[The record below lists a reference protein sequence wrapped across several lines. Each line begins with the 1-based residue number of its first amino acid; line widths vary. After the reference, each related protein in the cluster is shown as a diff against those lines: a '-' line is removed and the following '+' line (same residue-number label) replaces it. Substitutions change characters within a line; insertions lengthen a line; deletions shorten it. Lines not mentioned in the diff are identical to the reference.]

1 MEAVVVDAGS
11 KLLKAGFAVPD
22 QTPSMVIPTQ
32 MKRIPEDDEGS
43 AFEEEEVTVDP
54 IERGF
59 IKDWDAMEDL
69 LHHVLYSGLGW
80 EIGNEGISK
89 YELKQGLQG
98 VVIGLVYDVKEKSCD
113 MEKVAIRE
121 QLVQLMFETFN
132 ISGFYASEQ
141 AVLSLYAVGRISGCT
156 VDVGH
161 GKIVNAD
168 LWLKNAQMGRFNLA
182 SAISLRDGT
191 TYASTKSSDYTNL
204 KYELWKK
211 RRISSGCLFYDLLD
225 IAPVIEGA
233 VQHIASRRLE
243 VGGLDL
249 TKLLADELSKSNP
262 TVKLNISDVEKL
274 KEQYACC
281 ADDDIAYEK
290 LQQSCM
296 EETHTLPDGQVIT
309 IGKERY
315 TVGEALFQPSIL
327 GNDTHGIVEQL
338 VHSIS
343 SVSSENHRQL
353 LENTVLCG
361 GTATITGFE
370 ERFQRE
376 ATLCS
381 SAVRPSLVKPP
392 EYMPEKLTS
401 YSAWIGGAIL
411 AKVVFPQNQHIT
423 KADYDESGPSVPKQI
438 HEIKDFLLTARRKDA
453 RSVKIKKNKDMVKF
467 KVRCS
472 KYLYTLCV
480 SDFEKAD
487 KLKQSLPPEILGFG
501 YQNLVAFPEF
511 SFPGIV
517 SLTTTLQLQQ
527 HTRFF
532 NYNSTTTTA
541 YPV

>member
-11 KLLKAGFAVPD
+11 KLLKAGFAIPD
-22 QTPSMVIPTQ
+22 QTPAMVIPTQ

-43 AFEEEEVTVDP
+43 LFEEEEVAVDP

-59 IKDWDAMEDL
+59 VKDWDAMEDL

-80 EIGNEGISK
+80 EIGNEGQILFTDPLCTPK
-89 YELKQGLQG
+89 A
-98 VVIGLVYDVKEKSCD
+98 V
-113 MEKVAIRE
+113 RE

-161 GKIVNAD
+161 GKI
-168 LWLKNAQMGRFNLA
+168 
-182 SAISLRDGT
+182 
-191 TYASTKSSDYTNL
+191 
-204 KYELWKK
+204 
-211 RRISSGCLFYDLLD
+211 D

-249 TKLLADELSKSNP
+249 TKLLADKLSKSNP

-290 LQQSCM
+290 LQHSCL
-296 EETHTLPDGQVIT
+296 EEKHTLPDGQVIT

-343 SVSSENHRQL
+343 SVSSENHHQL

-361 GTATITGFE
+361 GTATLTGFE

-423 KADYDESGPSVPKQI
+423 KADYDESGPSVV
-438 HEIKDFLLTARRKDA
+438 HRKC
-453 RSVKIKKNKDMVKF
+453 F
-467 KVRCS
+467 
-472 KYLYTLCV
+472 
-480 SDFEKAD
+480 
-487 KLKQSLPPEILGFG
+487 
-501 YQNLVAFPEF
+501 
-511 SFPGIV
+511 
-517 SLTTTLQLQQ
+517 
-527 HTRFF
+527 
-532 NYNSTTTTA
+532 
-541 YPV
+541 